1 MKYWVVH
8 GHVHGIGEVSWKLR
22 HMHIRTHLHVV
33 LDSVQQTSAYRKDQ
47 KNNSGVP
54 EVPTWDPSL
63 GP

>member
-1 MKYWVVH
+1 
-8 GHVHGIGEVSWKLR
+8 VHGIGEVSWKLR